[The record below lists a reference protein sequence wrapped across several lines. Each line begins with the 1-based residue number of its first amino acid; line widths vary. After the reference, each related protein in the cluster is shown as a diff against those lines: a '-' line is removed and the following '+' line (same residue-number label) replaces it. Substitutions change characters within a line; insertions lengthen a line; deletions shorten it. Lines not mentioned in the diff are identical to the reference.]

1 MYKPLADKIRPT
13 ELKDVC
19 GQKHILGENR
29 ILDRM
34 VKSGAINN
42 MIFYGPPGIGKT
54 TVANIIAKK
63 ANKQFYLFFLLTGF
77 LVYNLYLATQIQGL
91 IWLMITFVLVVVSG
105 LSILLYLL
113 SVVFDTSYE
122 ISLWNNLKLSF
133 VCLFLHMATF
143 LKLLVGIASIL
154 VFTWMMKGLL
164 LFGTFSLLI
173 LWCHVAISQEKN
185 VIDRDLAHD

>member
-1 MYKPLADKIRPT
+1 LFFVVLTLA
-13 ELKDVC
+13 
-19 GQKHILGENR
+19 GGGILGIGPAFHTISTLIHEDGLNYEHQSFRSAWR
-29 ILDRM
+29 IWRS
-34 VKSGAINN
+34 V
-42 MIFYGPPGIGKT
+42 F
-54 TVANIIAKK
+54 VK
-63 ANKQFYLFFLLTGF
+63 ANKQFYLFFLLSGF

-91 IWLMITFVLVVVSG
+91 IWLMISFVLVVVSG

-143 LKLLVGIASIL
+143 LKLLVGIASIFA
-154 VFTWMMKGLL
+154 FTWMMKGLL

-173 LWCHVAISQEKN
+173 LWCHVAISQEKT